1 MTAASLKDKR
11 VRDLAQMAKQSGV
24 PGWHA
29 MRKDELISALACRAK
44 QALNNERNRTTARTD
59 EPAKQTKKLPMAT
72 DYPSSSLHG
81 SHHSVKNKTR
91 PVGGKN
97 SKGRVGTS
105 VDRKTVIQRVRDLQ
119 AQQSQEKSLATKKE
133 PKVKHDTKRNRLVVL
148 VRGPH
153 WLHAF
158 WEITEP
164 AIKRVQASMGEQWH
178 TAKPILRLLESP
190 ENKEE
195 NAAQRVVREIE
206 IHGGVK
212 NWFIDLRQPMSC
224 RVEIGYKSR
233 CGDFHRLC
241 KSNHVSAAP
250 PDRKDSLNIHWKD
263 IDPDC
268 SKIFSLSG
276 GYSENNEAEEVRTL
290 FQERLGRSLLPQSP
304 SQQPLDHTHAVGCV
318 EGFPLD
324 LKAEILLIG
333 TTEKGARVSIQ
344 GEPLNVAD
352 DGSFRIR
359 IDMPNRRQVIPI
371 SALSASGLEHQTL
384 VVAVERNTRLLEA
397 QPTSETREP

>member
-1 MTAASLKDKR
+1 
-11 VRDLAQMAKQSGV
+11 
-24 PGWHA
+24 
-29 MRKDELISALACRAK
+29 
-44 QALNNERNRTTARTD
+44 
-59 EPAKQTKKLPMAT
+59 
-72 DYPSSSLHG
+72 
-81 SHHSVKNKTR
+81 
-91 PVGGKN
+91 
-97 SKGRVGTS
+97 
-105 VDRKTVIQRVRDLQ
+105 VIQRVRDFQ
-119 AQQSQEKSLATKKE
+119 AQQSQEKSLATKQE
-133 PKVKHDTKRNRLVVL
+133 PKLKHHTKRNRLVVL

-158 WEITEP
+158 WEITEST
-164 AIKRVQASMGEQWH
+164 IKRVQASMREQWH
-178 TAKPILRLLESP
+178 TAKPILRLLDSP

-195 NAAQRVVREIE
+195 SAVERVIREIE

-233 CGDFHRLC
+233 CGDFYRLC

-250 PDRKDSLNIHWKD
+250 PDRKDSLSIHWKD
-263 IDPDC
+263 IDPDF

-276 GYSENNEAEEVRTL
+276 GYSKNDEAEEVRNL
-290 FQERLGRSLLPQSP
+290 FQEHLGRPLLPPKP
-304 SQQPLDHTHAVGCV
+304 SQQALDHTHAGEGV
-318 EGFPLD
+318 EGFPLEI
-324 LKAEILLIG
+324 KAEVSLLG
-333 TTEKGARVSIQ
+333 STEKGARVSIQ

-384 VVAVERNTRLLEA
+384 VVAVERNTRLLES

>member
-1 MTAASLKDKR
+1 MTAAKLQDKR
-11 VRDLAQMAKQSGV
+11 VRDLARMAKQSGV

-29 MRKDELISALACRAK
+29 MRKDELIIALTCRATK
-44 QALNNERNRTTARTD
+44 AIDKTRNLTVRGTD
-59 EPAKQTKKLPMAT
+59 DAKKLPIAT
-72 DYPSSSLHG
+72 EQPSASLQED
-81 SHHSVKNKTR
+81 HHSIKNQLR
-91 PVGGKN
+91 PARKV
-97 SKGRVGTS
+97 RVGNP
-105 VDRKTVIQRVRDLQ
+105 VDRKVVIQRVRDFQ
-119 AQQSQEKSLATKKE
+119 AQQSQEKSLATKQE
-133 PKVKHDTKRNRLVVL
+133 PKLKHHTKRNRLVVL

-158 WEITEP
+158 WEITEST
-164 AIKRVQASMGEQWH
+164 IKRVQASMREQWH
-178 TAKPILRLLESP
+178 TAKPILRLLDSP
-190 ENKEE
+190 ENNEE
-195 NAAQRVVREIE
+195 SAVERVIREIE

-233 CGDFHRLC
+233 CGDFYRLC

-250 PDRKDSLNIHWKD
+250 PDRKDSLSIHWKD
-263 IDPDC
+263 IDPDF

-276 GYSENNEAEEVRTL
+276 GYSKNDEAEEVRNL
-290 FQERLGRSLLPQSP
+290 FQEHLGRPLLPPKP
-304 SQQPLDHTHAVGCV
+304 SQQALDHTHAGEGV
-318 EGFPLD
+318 EGFPLEI
-324 LKAEILLIG
+324 KAEVSLLG
-333 TTEKGARVSIQ
+333 STEKGARVSIQ

-384 VVAVERNTRLLEA
+384 VVAVERNTRLLES

>member
-11 VRDLAQMAKQSGV
+11 VRDLAQMAKNSGV

-29 MRKDELISALACRAK
+29 MRKDQLITALVCRAK
-44 QALNNERNRTTARTD
+44 SALDNERKRTD
-59 EPAKQTKKLPMAT
+59 NKNDDATQKARKQPKSTAQPSGSLQENHRSIKIETSPAGNMKDEAEP
-72 DYPSSSLHG
+72 S
-81 SHHSVKNKTR
+81 N
-91 PVGGKN
+91 
-97 SKGRVGTS
+97 S
-105 VDRKTVIQRVRDLQ
+105 VDRKAIIQRVRELQ
-119 AQQSQEKSLATKKE
+119 AKQSQEKSLATKKE
-133 PKVKHDTKRNRLVVL
+133 PNLKHPTQRNRLVVL

-164 AIKRVQASMGEQWH
+164 TIKRVQASMGEQWH

-190 ENKEE
+190 ENKDKNSIE
-195 NAAQRVVREIE
+195 RVVREIE

-268 SKIFSLSG
+268 SKIFALSG
-276 GYSENNEAEEVRTL
+276 GYSENDEAEEVQNL
-290 FQERLGRSLLPQSP
+290 FKERLGKPLVPPKP
-304 SQQPLDHTHAVGCV
+304 SHQALDHTHAVGCLK
-318 EGFPLD
+318 GFPLEI
-324 LKAEILLIG
+324 KAEMLILG
-333 TTEKGARVSIQ
+333 STEKGARVSIQ
-344 GEPLNVAD
+344 GEPIDVAD
-352 DGSFRIR
+352 NGSFHIR

-371 SALSASGLEHQTL
+371 TAHSASGLEQQTV
-384 VVAVERNTRLLEA
+384 VVAVEQNTRLLEP
-397 QPTSETREP
+397 QPSSETGES